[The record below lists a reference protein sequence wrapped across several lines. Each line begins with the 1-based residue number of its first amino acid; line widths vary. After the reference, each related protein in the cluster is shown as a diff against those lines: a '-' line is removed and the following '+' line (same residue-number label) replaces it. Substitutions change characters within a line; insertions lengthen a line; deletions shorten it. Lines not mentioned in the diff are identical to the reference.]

1 MADAFHARFARGSPE
16 PPRPACE
23 ADLGYFTWSLA
34 KIRIAAVI
42 LLAAALPAAGAFF
55 VAGTGVRVVCVAWLA
70 GIALLMNDLVRRSRA
85 EMVVLSVDQYGILDR
100 RLMPRRIA
108 WQEIAQI
115 YPVETDRNQ
124 TVDIAL
130 RWPKVTLGET
140 RWPVRI
146 GACCQMHCG
155 VPAVS
160 VSMLLL
166 DGNVSDL
173 LDVVALY
180 RPDLL
185 HASNRTSRL
194 VRPDARRQEASTPE
208 IRGC

>member
-1 MADAFHARFARGSPE
+1 MADAFHAGFARGSPE
-16 PPRPACE
+16 PRRPACE
-23 ADLGYFTWSLA
+23 ADPGYFIWSLA

-42 LLAAALPAAGAFF
+42 LLAAALPAAGVFF
-55 VAGTGVRVVCVAWLA
+55 VAGPGVRVVCVTWLA
-70 GIALLMNDLVRRSRA
+70 GIALLLNGLVRRTCA

-124 TVDIAL
+124 TIDIAL

-146 GACCQMHCG
+146 GAYCQMHCG
-155 VPAVS
+155 IPAVS

-185 HASNRTSRL
+185 HATNRTPRSVCRG
-194 VRPDARRQEASTPE
+194 ARRQGASKPE
-208 IRGC
+208 IGGC